1 MKPMG
6 LEESKLIVKFQK
18 NDIDINFALVLSVF
32 RYIKTFV
39 YFLNG
44 SIFVALCVAMLMSK
58 TFAAKYY
65 WPFVIFVGVV
75 LVEMLAD
82 YIATERITRQYVALV
97 YNSTMKIVREVEE
110 YQALETDED
119 RMDFVNEHYAD
130 LIGMTTTGVG

>member
-44 SIFVALCVAMLMSK
+44 SIFVALCVAMLVSK

-65 WPFVIFVGVV
+65 WHCI
-75 LVEMLAD
+75 L
-82 YIATERITRQYVALV
+82 
-97 YNSTMKIVREVEE
+97 
-110 YQALETDED
+110 LE
-119 RMDFVNEHYAD
+119 
-130 LIGMTTTGVG
+130 